1 MTSAIEIVS
10 LSSDNMTSPKKR
22 VRKAIIKPK
31 NGKETLNGAEKLKE
45 SFPDQPKNAEKLEQ

>member
-10 LSSDNMTSPKKR
+10 LSGEDMISPKKR

-31 NGKETLNGAEKLKE
+31 NAEKSEK
-45 SFPDQPKNAEKLEQ
+45 SPKNWKKHFRSR